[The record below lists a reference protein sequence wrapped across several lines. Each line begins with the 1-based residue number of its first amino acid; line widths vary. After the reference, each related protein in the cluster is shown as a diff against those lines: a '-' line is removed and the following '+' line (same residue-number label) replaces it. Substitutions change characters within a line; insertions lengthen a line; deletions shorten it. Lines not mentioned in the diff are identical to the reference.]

1 MRPILIALVVGS
13 ALTGGVATAQ
23 SPAAPAPQRVD
34 VTPATA
40 DAQVGQTLT
49 FSAAG
54 FDSSGGRMDV
64 APTAW
69 FAAPFDSAAADLQG
83 NVTFFEP
90 GQVTVGAIVNGKSGF
105 AVVTVK
111 PQAPA
116 TLRIETPASPV
127 IVGGGIN
134 LHATAFTASG
144 NPLAG
149 VQFAWHSES
158 PAVATVDAAGL
169 VTALAPGVATIRA
182 TAGAPSGP
190 GSALRGAT
198 TTVRVV
204 GGRVQRLTVQPRST
218 AVRTGDVV
226 HFSASASGTDA
237 WQPAVRWAVSGAGA
251 SIDADGVFV
260 AEQPGS
266 YVISASSGERA
277 AAASVVVAPRLVQ
290 RPLEVVG
297 RTPLEEFQTL
307 EQWVVGN
314 YAYVTSL
321 AGRLWV
327 YDISNPATPVK
338 VDSLAFDARVL
349 NDVSTTADGRIAVIS
364 REGASNR
371 KNGIVFLDTSEPA
384 HPKVVSEYTE
394 TVTGGVHSAF
404 VDGTYVYLT
413 DDATGSLRVIDFRDV
428 KRPHE
433 VARWEPDRKTQLF
446 VNARGDQF
454 PGGLMLHDVQVKDG
468 LLYAAYWR
476 DGLII
481 LDVGN
486 GIKGGSPE
494 KPVFISQL
502 RFNYHEL
509 YGAGWVAGA
518 HAVFRYKNYVFVGD
532 EVFPAMYDLWSR
544 DRIAV
549 QGMVHV
555 VDVSDIEHPRKVAVY
570 EVPEGGAHNVWV
582 DDDVLYMG
590 YYNAG
595 ARVVD
600 VSGELRGNL
609 YRQGREIARLWTGDP
624 RGWRPNLPFAWGA
637 QPHKGLVYFNDINS
651 GIWITRLPA
660 LQTAKPTTNP

>member
-1 MRPILIALVVGS
+1 MRPILIVLVVGV
-13 ALTGGVATAQ
+13 LLGDVTTAQ
-23 SPAAPAPQRVD
+23 SPAPATVAPQRVD
-34 VTPATA
+34 ITPPTA

-49 FSAAG
+49 FGAVG
-54 FDSSGGRMDV
+54 IDPSGKPMD
-64 APTAW
+64 ATPTAW

-83 NVTFFEP
+83 NVTFFAP
-90 GQVTVGAIVNGKSGF
+90 GQIRVGAIVNGKSGF

-116 TLRIETPASPV
+116 SIQIETPASPV

-134 LHATAFTASG
+134 LHATALTASG
-144 NPLAG
+144 NPLAD
-149 VQFAWHSES
+149 VAFTWRSES
-158 PAVATVDAAGL
+158 TAVAAVDAAGL

-182 TAGAPSGP
+182 TTGAAS
-190 GSALRGAT
+190 AT

-204 GGRVQRLTVQPRST
+204 GGRVQRLTVEPRST
-218 AVRTGDVV
+218 AARTGDVV
-226 HFSASASGTDA
+226 HFSAAASSADA
-237 WQPAVRWAVSGAGA
+237 IHPAVRWSVSGAGA
-251 SIDADGVFV
+251 SIDAEGIFV

-266 YVISASSGERA
+266 YVVTAASGERA
-277 AAASVVVAPRLVQ
+277 AAASVVVTPRLVQ

-297 RTPLEEFQTL
+297 RTPAEEFQTM
-307 EQWVVGN
+307 EQWIVGN
-314 YAYVTSL
+314 YAYVTSFM

-327 YDISNPATPVK
+327 YDISNPAAPLK
-338 VDSLAFDARVL
+338 VDSLTFDARVL
-349 NDVSTTADGRIAVIS
+349 NDISTTADGRIAVIS

-371 KNGIVFLDTSEPA
+371 KNGIVFLDTSDQA

-404 VDGTYVYLT
+404 IDGTYVYLT

-428 KRPHE
+428 KAPRE
-433 VARWEPDRKTQLF
+433 VARWAPDRKIQIF
-446 VNARGDQF
+446 VNAQGEES

-494 KPVFISQL
+494 KPVLVSQL

-509 YGAGWVAGA
+509 YGSGWLAGA

-532 EVFPAMYDLWSR
+532 EVFPPVYDLSSR
-544 DRIAV
+544 DRVPV
-549 QGMVHV
+549 QGIVHV
-555 VDVSDIEHPRKVAVY
+555 VDVSDIERPRKVAVY

-609 YRQGREIARLWTGDP
+609 YRQGREMARLWTGDP
-624 RGWRPNLPFAWGA
+624 KGWRPNLPFTWGA

-651 GIWITRLPA
+651 GIWITKVPPLKTTKPA
-660 LQTAKPTTNP
+660 TNP